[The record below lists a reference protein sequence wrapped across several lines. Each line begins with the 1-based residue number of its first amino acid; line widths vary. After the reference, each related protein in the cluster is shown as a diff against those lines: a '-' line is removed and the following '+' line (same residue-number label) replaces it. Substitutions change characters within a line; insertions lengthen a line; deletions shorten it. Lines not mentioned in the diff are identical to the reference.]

1 MIALTIREDICCIL
15 SWHDCSFSIFGH
27 IVPPSRVVTMKSRSR
42 MLPMLAASLVVGVVS
57 AEAKTCDEGDTRQE
71 HPVGNFNFVTS
82 SWVEKKGKLRR
93 YVSCVK
99 NLDPNSDLLVTW
111 FIAGPFQTYVPATV
125 ELPTPRLRDDI
136 SPRPVRGCIQYAY
149 RNTTSARIRFL
160 SPEEQRALVAAS
172 NGAIRDL
179 VSAAL
184 VTGARFGELARLRVA
199 DYDVVNKSVFIAE
212 SKGGKPRHVRLPDG
226 GADLFARLAADRGA
240 GKFLL
245 RQESGAAWAPSTYNR
260 SWKAVQL
267 FCRRQGCSPSPCT
280 SCGTPTPARWSG
292 TGRR

>member
-1 MIALTIREDICCIL
+1 
-15 SWHDCSFSIFGH
+15 
-27 IVPPSRVVTMKSRSR
+27 

-93 YVSCVK
+93 YISCVK

-226 GADLFARLAADRGA
+226 GRTCSPGLPPIAALASSSFDRRVAWRGRRRPTIVH
-240 GKFLL
+240 GK
-245 RQESGAAWAPSTYNR
+245 
-260 SWKAVQL
+260 L